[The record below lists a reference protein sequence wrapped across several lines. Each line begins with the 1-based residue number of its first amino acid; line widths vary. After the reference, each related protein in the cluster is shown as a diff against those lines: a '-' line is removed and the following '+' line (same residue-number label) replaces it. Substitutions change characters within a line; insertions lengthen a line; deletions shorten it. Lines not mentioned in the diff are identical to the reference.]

1 MKRQNGRT
9 KAINKKRRANLGAV
23 AFVVLLLC
31 CVIAYKKI
39 DLDIQ
44 ETTYAKKMEEL
55 EKTKK
60 KEKSRSKEIK
70 DYKVYVQS
78 KQYVEQE
85 ARDKLGL
92 TYPDEI
98 IFEAE
103 DD

>member
-1 MKRQNGRT
+1 MAMRRNKRV
-9 KAINKKRRANLGAV
+9 NKKRRANLGAV

-31 CVIAYKKI
+31 CVVAYKKI

-44 ETTYAKKMEEL
+44 ETECQNKLAQLDETKVAEE
-55 EKTKK
+55 K
-60 KEKSRSKEIK
+60 RSDEIE

-78 KQYVEQE
+78 KQYIEQE

-98 IFEAE
+98 VFEA
-103 DD
+103 DDN